1 MHNNVPVS
9 TRFGIRMV
17 VATLVAILMVKPS
30 ADPVMARIHTASP
43 TAPLQTSIVGSWT
56 QLVYTNTGP
65 SPRYDHAAIFDSVRN
80 QLVVF
85 GGRGSGTLGD
95 TWALDIGTR
104 TWREIT
110 STLKPAPRF
119 GHGAVY
125 DADNRRMLVVMGEG
139 SAFFND
145 VWSFNLDSEV
155 WTELKAS
162 AVISTSPQP
171 RYGQSVALDSQGR
184 LLISHGFTTQGR
196 FDDTWAFDPSSATW
210 IELTPTTGTRPLKR
224 CLHSLAY
231 DAASNRL
238 FLFGGCASG
247 FGPCPLN
254 DLWAFDVQNRTWTQL
269 SALQGGAD
277 APAARSNPSMVLNV
291 MAQQLVVMG
300 GQASNGVSADA
311 WGFGLGGTWRKLTDA
326 GGSAPTGRASHTA
339 SEDAA
344 HGRMWVFGGRT
355 ANGNSNELWA
365 WQFWPAVYLPVVMR
379 PVD

>member
-1 MHNNVPVS
+1 MHNDVPIPI
-9 TRFGIRMV
+9 RFGIRAV
-17 VATLVAILMVKPS
+17 VAVLLAVLMAQPS
-30 ADPVMARIHTASP
+30 ADPAIARIRI
-43 TAPLQTSIVGSWT
+43 TAPTPPLQSSAVGSWS

-65 SPRYDHAAIFDSVRN
+65 SPRYDHAAILDPVRN

-95 TWALDIGTR
+95 TWALDMATQA
-104 TWREIT
+104 WREIT
-110 STLKPAPRF
+110 STTKPAPRF

-125 DADNRRMLVVMGEG
+125 DASNRRMLVVMGEG

-162 AVISTSPQP
+162 VVISTSPAP
-171 RYGQSVALDSQGR
+171 RYGQSAALDSQGR

-210 IELTPTTGTRPLKR
+210 IELTPTSGTKPIKR

-238 FLFGGCASG
+238 FMFGGCASG

-254 DLWAFDVQNRTWTQL
+254 DLWAFDLQNRTWTQL
-269 SALQGGAD
+269 SALQSASD
-277 APAARSNPSMVLNV
+277 VPAARSNPSMVLD
-291 MAQQLVVMG
+291 ATTQQLVVMG
-300 GQASNGVSADA
+300 GQAANGASADA
-311 WGFGLGGTWRKLTDA
+311 WGFGLGGAWRKLTDA
-326 GGSAPTGRASHTA
+326 GEAAPAGRASHTA
-339 SEDAA
+339 SEDVAQ
-344 HGRMWVFGGRT
+344 GRMWVFGGRT
-355 ANGNSNELWA
+355 ANGLSNELWA
-365 WQFWPAVYLPVVMR
+365 WQFWPALYLPAVMR